1 MIAWDRSDAGGFR
14 PGRKCISLL
23 RLAKRQKQK
32 TTEETRMLKFC
43 TAAALALLAGV
54 SAANGQAYPSR
65 PITMIVA
72 LPAGGGVDALA
83 RILAEHMRG
92 TLGQPIVVENMGG
105 AGGTLSIARVVR
117 SAPDGYTIGMGTL
130 GQYVVS
136 GAVYTLGFDMLA
148 DLAPVA
154 LLPDVPY
161 WMIARKTLPPN
172 TLPELVAHLKVN
184 PDKLS
189 ATSVGT
195 ASVARFCG
203 MFFQK
208 QTGTAFRFVP
218 YRGGAPALQD
228 LVAGQVDLSCDLAA
242 NSLGQFKNGNVK
254 AYAVMS
260 KSRWFAA
267 PTVPSAD
274 EAGVPGLYVGTWHG
288 LWMPKGTPDD
298 VIARV
303 NAAARAAMNDPG
315 VKQRIADLGMNLPPR
330 EIETP
335 AAFAAFHKSEVE
347 KWYPIVKASG
357 VKAE

>member
-1 MIAWDRSDAGGFR
+1 MG
-14 PGRKCISLL
+14 
-23 RLAKRQKQK
+23 
-32 TTEETRMLKFC
+32 KFW
-43 TAAALALLAGV
+43 AAVAFAILSGL
-54 SAANGQAYPSR
+54 SAASAQSYPSR
-65 PITMIVA
+65 PITMVVA

-83 RILAEHMRG
+83 RILAEHMRQ
-92 TLGQPIVVENMGG
+92 TLGQTIVVENMGG

-136 GAVYTLGFDMLA
+136 GAVYTLNFDMLA
-148 DLAPVA
+148 DLSPVA
-154 LLPDVPY
+154 LLPNVPY

-172 TLPELVAHLKVN
+172 TLPELVTYLKAN

-208 QTGTAFRFVP
+208 QTGTSFQFVP

-228 LVAGQVDLSCDLAA
+228 LAAGNVDLSCDLAA

-254 AYAVMS
+254 AYAVMA
-260 KSRWFAA
+260 KQRWFAA
-267 PTVPSAD
+267 PNVPSAD

-288 LWMPKGTPDD
+288 LWMPKGAPED

-303 NAAARAAMNDPG
+303 NAAALAAMEDPG
-315 VKQRIADLGMNLPPR
+315 VKQRIADLGMNLPPG
-330 EIETP
+330 EIRTP

-347 KWYPIVKASG
+347 KWYPIVKAAG
-357 VKAE
+357 VKAQ